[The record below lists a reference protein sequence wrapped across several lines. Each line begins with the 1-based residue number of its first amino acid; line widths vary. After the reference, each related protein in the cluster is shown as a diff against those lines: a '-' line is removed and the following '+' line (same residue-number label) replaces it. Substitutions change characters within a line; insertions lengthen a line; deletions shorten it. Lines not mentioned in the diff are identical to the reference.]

1 MTSMAM
7 LENQLKYVNKT
18 FWRNPASAFFTF
30 AFPLMF
36 LIIFT
41 SLLGHHTIE
50 ISPGRHVEMSTYYV
64 ASMAAYAVVSACY
77 NNIAIGLTIQRDS
90 GVLKRTRGTPI
101 PSGIYILGRLM
112 HAMFVSVILVV
123 ITAAYGRAFYHAS
136 IPTGLTLL
144 NFIVTLVVGSL
155 TFCALGF
162 AITVAIPNADA
173 APAIVNASV
182 LPLLFVSG
190 IFIPLT
196 SNAPAWLIWIAKIF
210 PVYHFAW
217 GMKSGFLG
225 TPFDWMHVVVV
236 AAWGLA
242 GFVVSFRFFS
252 WEPKL

>member
-1 MTSMAM
+1 MAM

-144 NFIVTLVVGSL
+144 NFIVMLVVGSL